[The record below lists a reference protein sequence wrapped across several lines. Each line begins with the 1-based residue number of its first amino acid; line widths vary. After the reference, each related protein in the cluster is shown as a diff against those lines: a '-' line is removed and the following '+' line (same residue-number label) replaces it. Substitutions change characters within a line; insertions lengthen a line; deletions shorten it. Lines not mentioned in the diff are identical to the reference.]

1 MGIYKNEP
9 KDMDGF
15 KSKQFSLFLKKNLKM
30 LNWGLENEKKILS
43 KNVFD
48 PNFYFL

>member
-15 KSKQFSLFLKKNLKM
+15 KSKQFSLFLKKKF
-30 LNWGLENEKKILS
+30 ENAKL
-43 KNVFD
+43 VFGK
-48 PNFYFL
+48 